1 MRGALLIIFILLVIL
16 APASSQVRVSGADFI
31 QNATLTPFAIHTEDV
46 PVDSVFTF
54 NVNGATNMSL
64 QTAKIPTAAQPRS
77 SIFAANAV
85 STTSRSLQ
93 KAGVPTSASQRSSIF
108 LLHES
113 SGDQKDLAYP
123 QALLNDIAA
132 PVISDI
138 TAETFAEG
146 EVQVNWTTN
155 EFTTG
160 LVRLGVTEG
169 DYGQGLSD
177 DLYQM
182 NHSRVFQGLTEGTKY
197 FFVVSSVDRNGN
209 EADSGPMDLVA

>member
-1 MRGALLIIFILLVIL
+1 MRGVLLIIFILFAIL

-31 QNATLTPFAIHTEDV
+31 QNATLTQFAIHAEDM
-46 PVDSVFTF
+46 PIGAIFTF
-54 NVNGATNMSL
+54 NENGAANMSL
-64 QTAKIPTAAQPRS
+64 QTTKIPTAVKSRS
-77 SIFAANAV
+77 SVFNANAA
-85 STTSRSLQ
+85 STFSRSLQ
-93 KAGVPTSASQRSSIF
+93 MAKVPTGALQRSSIF

-113 SGDQKDLAYP
+113 SWDHRDLAYP
-123 QALLNDIAA
+123 QVLLNDATA

-138 TAETFAEG
+138 AAEPFAAG
-146 EVQVNWTTN
+146 EARINWTTN

-169 DYGQGLSD
+169 DYDLDQSD

-182 NHSRVFQGLTEGTKY
+182 NHSLVFQGLTEGTKY

-209 EADSGPMDLVA
+209 EADSRLMDFVA